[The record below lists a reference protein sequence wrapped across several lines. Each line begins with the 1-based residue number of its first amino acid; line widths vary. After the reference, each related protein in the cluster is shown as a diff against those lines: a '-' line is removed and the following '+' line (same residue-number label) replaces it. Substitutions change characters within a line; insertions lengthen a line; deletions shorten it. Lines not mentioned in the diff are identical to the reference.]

1 MSHIA
6 VIDYG
11 SSNLR
16 SVSKAL
22 EAVASPGQKVCVTND
37 PNIIRDCERA
47 VFPGQGAIGDCM
59 NQLKQ
64 LDLIESIKH
73 CIASKPFLGIC
84 LGLQSLMTYSDENN
98 GIDCLN
104 IFSGSVKRFVR
115 SNTRTSLEKIP
126 HMGWNQV
133 NWTNSHYLT
142 RGIPTGSYFYFV
154 HSYFVDTSSPK
165 IIASSTN
172 YIQEFTSAVS
182 RENVFA
188 TQFHPEKSAKNGLT
202 FLTNFIKWNGN
213 CDSLAD

>member
-22 EAVASPGQKVCVTND
+22 EAVASPRQNVRVTND
-37 PNIIRDCERA
+37 PKIIRNCERA

-84 LGLQSLMTYSDENN
+84 LGLQSLMTSSDEND

-104 IFSGSVKRFVR
+104 IFSGNVKRFVR
-115 SNTRTSLEKIP
+115 SNTRTNLDKIP

-133 NWTNSHYLT
+133 HWTKSHFLT
-142 RGIPTGSYFYFV
+142 QGIPNSSYFYFV
-154 HSYFVDTSSPK
+154 HSYFVNTSSPN
-165 IIASSTN
+165 IIASKTK

-182 RENVFA
+182 RGNVFA
-188 TQFHPEKSAKNGLT
+188 TQFHPEKSAKNGLI
-202 FLTNFIKWNGN
+202 FLANFVKWNGN
-213 CDSLAD
+213 SSSLAD